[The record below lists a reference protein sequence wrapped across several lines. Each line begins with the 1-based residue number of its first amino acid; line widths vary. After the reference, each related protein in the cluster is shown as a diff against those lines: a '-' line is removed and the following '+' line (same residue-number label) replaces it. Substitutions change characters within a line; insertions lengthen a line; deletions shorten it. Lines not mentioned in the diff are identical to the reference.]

1 MKEQIDFDR
10 IIWASMYTCTSQ
22 DLKEKPIAEKNAL
35 YARTTMMS
43 VGINSHLIS
52 SSLGIES

>member
-1 MKEQIDFDR
+1 
-10 IIWASMYTCTSQ
+10 MYTCTSQ
-22 DLKEKPIAEKNAL
+22 DLKEEPIAEKNAL